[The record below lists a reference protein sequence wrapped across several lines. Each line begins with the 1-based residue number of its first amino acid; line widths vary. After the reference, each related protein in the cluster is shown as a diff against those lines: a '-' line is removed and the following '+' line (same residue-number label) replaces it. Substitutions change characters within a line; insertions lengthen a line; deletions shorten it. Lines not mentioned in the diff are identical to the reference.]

1 MIGAIIGDIV
11 GSRFEFHNHRS
22 TEFDFFHADCNF
34 TDDTVMTVAVADAIL
49 SDRPFGEVM
58 YEYGH
63 KHPKRGYGGRFYKW
77 LLSRNPKPYNSFG
90 NGSAMRV
97 SPCAFLA
104 NGNRE
109 QALTWA
115 TASAVCTHN
124 HPEGVKGAMVI
135 TDCILKAQKGY
146 SKDEIRRDTEE
157 LYGYDL
163 NFTIDEIRP
172 HYQFNET
179 CQGSVPQAIECF
191 LESHDFASAIR
202 IAVSLGGDS
211 DTIANITGGIA
222 EAYYGVPDWMR
233 DKAMAMLPEEMQ
245 SVLNKMYGT
254 DLTSTGSHKKYGK
267 LDRITPDHIDTLL
280 DGQIF
285 VFGSNALGHHG
296 GGAARVAMQK
306 FGAIFGQGDGLQG
319 QSYAISTMEGMEPM
333 RENVNRFISF
343 AKQHPELTFLVT
355 RIGCGIAGYNDW
367 EVAPL
372 FTAAVDVKN
381 IWLPKEFWK
390 EIV

>member
-77 LLSRNPKPYNSFG
+77 VLSRNPKPYNSFG

-135 TDCILKAQKGY
+135 TDCILMAQKGY
-146 SKDEIRRDTEE
+146 SKDEIKVELKKGTLTVSAEKNSSKEEKDENNKYVRRERFVGRSQRSFYVGEE
-157 LYGYDL
+157 TATLSP
-163 NFTIDEIRP
+163 ISP
-172 HYQFNET
+172 
-179 CQGSVPQAIECF
+179 
-191 LESHDFASAIR
+191 
-202 IAVSLGGDS
+202 AVSPRH
-211 DTIANITGGIA
+211 IT
-222 EAYYGVPDWMR
+222 EY
-233 DKAMAMLPEEMQ
+233 L
-245 SVLNKMYGT
+245 
-254 DLTSTGSHKKYGK
+254 
-267 LDRITPDHIDTLL
+267 
-280 DGQIF
+280 
-285 VFGSNALGHHG
+285 
-296 GGAARVAMQK
+296 
-306 FGAIFGQGDGLQG
+306 
-319 QSYAISTMEGMEPM
+319 
-333 RENVNRFISF
+333 
-343 AKQHPELTFLVT
+343 
-355 RIGCGIAGYNDW
+355 IGCETRQWPCCRRRCSRY
-367 EVAPL
+367 
-372 FTAAVDVKN
+372 
-381 IWLPKEFWK
+381 
-390 EIV
+390 